1 MLGQFQY
8 KVHLCSNGYSLTKRC
23 YAVVMLLK
31 RFFDGAKS
39 DLSGVIHSNKG
50 CTIVQM
56 KTLLK
61 VLLSPTE
68 ITYFEWQRV

>member
-1 MLGQFQY
+1 MMLF
-8 KVHLCSNGYSLTKRC
+8 
-23 YAVVMLLK
+23 K

-39 DLSGVIHSNKG
+39 DLSGAIHSNKG